1 MQRHSLDCSLN
12 KMGFWVCAHRKG
24 FFKTFKK
31 PPRGGLQMKSVE
43 LGNT

>member
-1 MQRHSLDCSLN
+1 M
-12 KMGFWVCAHRKG
+12 KG
-24 FFKTFKK
+24 LQKFVET

>member
-1 MQRHSLDCSLN
+1 LGSVHTERVFQ
-12 KMGFWVCAHRKG
+12 K
-24 FFKTFKK
+24 FKK